1 MGVITLAHPSPGTQ
15 YKVAITPTTPDNI
28 DDFVEIK
35 IDHLV
40 FFYCRKDGWVFHDV
54 SGDSSEVDPLSL
66 ILSQDSSEEEC
77 EEKSVLNETSPLRE
91 FGGRKQDNTE
101 ATEVVQQEP
110 DQPVA
115 LPLCFEGND
124 DVELVQIL
132 GGDEDVVEPDQPVP
146 LQLSFEGN
154 DDVQVFQIL
163 GVEEDVV
170 EPDQPV
176 PLQLSFEANDDVQL
190 LGVEED
196 VVEPDQPVPL
206 QLSFEGNDDVQVFE
220 IDEDVAEQDP
230 GEGVSQTEHPEPTQQ
245 LELSSSEDAG
255 EEEHEHLAGT
265 LKVFVHLQGWR
276 KEIRTFDSGRVV
288 VYLHPPDNTKYLR
301 SYPELQE
308 WLSEQAQKNLSIDY
322 DWTFINFDRLDGK
335 KSKQMERTE
344 ANFRAFLEGLNKA
357 NPTQTQVTIRALTLL

>member
-115 LPLCFEGND
+115 LPLC
-124 DVELVQIL
+124 
-132 GGDEDVVEPDQPVP
+132 
-146 LQLSFEGN
+146 FEGN

>member
-66 ILSQDSSEEEC
+66 SL
-77 EEKSVLNETSPLRE
+77 SPLRE

-124 DVELVQIL
+124 DV
-132 GGDEDVVEPDQPVP
+132 
-146 LQLSFEGN
+146 
-154 DDVQVFQIL
+154 QVFQI
-163 GVEEDVV
+163 
-170 EPDQPV
+170 
-176 PLQLSFEANDDVQL
+176 